1 MDIIDKRTADSFR
14 VTTFSNYQRS
24 AVKKELLQNLITSK
38 IEASLHWTIELLC
51 SGHVSDI
58 WEIILYFYA
67 KHIHV
72 GNPKLPIYI
81 EARFDVFK
89 QCMTTLDEISIRNHE
104 VIRKLFSEMITILC
118 LSNKHH
124 SYDII
129 KVNKEDFNLL
139 NTDRLRAP
147 AVTFI
152 ESIFKPGDPKT
163 LFIPLNEFAYMVHMK
178 NTMEACYWIEWILE
192 FTSKKKCAAVA
203 RDYSP
208 KHTTDCIWIIWE
220 ILIHYSS
227 TLPEI
232 LRKIM
237 KSTLT
242 LFCIRYT
249 PACNERRRFL
259 LYYAISLYCEP
270 IKVDIVMIEPKQK
283 QLIDPI
289 YEKFKFLYTDIKKHE
304 VK

>member
-1 MDIIDKRTADSFR
+1 MEILDKRTPDSFR

-81 EARFDVFK
+81 ESRFTVFK
-89 QCMTTLDEISIRNHE
+89 QCMETMNEISIRNNE
-104 VIRKLFSEMITILC
+104 LIRKLFSEMITILC

-124 SYDII
+124 SYEII
-129 KVNKEDFNLL
+129 KVNKDDFNIL

-147 AVTFI
+147 SVTFI
-152 ESIFKPGDPKT
+152 EPIFKTGDPKP
-163 LFIPLNEFAYMVHMK
+163 LFIPLNEFSYMIYMK
-178 NTMEACYWIEWILE
+178 NTMEACYWIEWILD
-192 FTSKKKCAAVA
+192 FTSKKKCTAVQ
-203 RDYSP
+203 RDYP
-208 KHTTDCIWIIWE
+208 CKHQTDCIWLVWD
-220 ILIHYSS
+220 ILIKYSS
-227 TLPEI
+227 ELSEI
-232 LRKIM
+232 IQKIM
-237 KSTLT
+237 KSIIK

-249 PACNERRRFL
+249 TACNERRRFL
-259 LYYAISLYCEP
+259 LYYAVSLCCEP
-270 IKVDIVMIEPKQK
+270 IKVDIVMIEQK
-283 QLIDPI
+283 HLIDPI

-304 VK
+304 IK